1 MWGGFEDLTKLVTEA
16 TSALDDISK
25 GKAIDLDFDKL
36 QEDLDPKLVAE
47 KKADG
52 AARSALA
59 VPSSGS
65 VASAAEPTA
74 PVVVSTPDIV
84 AQANTPD
91 VAALRQELDN
101 SRQTAAS
108 EEAQRRALQ
117 EMIRVHVDTEV
128 RSAFLFFQA
137 FFVFFCLPAMSRT
150 AGFDCAFTGLNA
162 WGTLYQHSSVVFLLA
177 QTKLTREVETL
188 RLRATEAED
197 VVTSLE
203 TELKQAKESVGATM
217 AKMMTAE
224 SAAVARS
231 TKEMDDEMATLRSA
245 HEKAMAEAIGAAQE
259 AAQEAAKNKAEAT
272 SLRAAAAAAS
282 LASQE
287 TEAAQLQR

>member
-1 MWGGFEDLTKLVTEA
+1 VLEIDYRSISDGARSVACFIRATSPIPPRDRPTALLVSGNVIMWGGFEDLTKLVTEA

-101 SRQTAAS
+101 TRQTAAS

-137 FFVFFCLPAMSRT
+137 FFVFFACLQCHGQLA
-150 AGFDCAFTGLNA
+150 LIV
-162 WGTLYQHSSVVFLLA
+162 HLL
-177 QTKLTREVETL
+177 
-188 RLRATEAED
+188 
-197 VVTSLE
+197 
-203 TELKQAKESVGATM
+203 G
-217 AKMMTAE
+217 
-224 SAAVARS
+224 
-231 TKEMDDEMATLRSA
+231 
-245 HEKAMAEAIGAAQE
+245 
-259 AAQEAAKNKAEAT
+259 
-272 SLRAAAAAAS
+272 
-282 LASQE
+282 
-287 TEAAQLQR
+287 